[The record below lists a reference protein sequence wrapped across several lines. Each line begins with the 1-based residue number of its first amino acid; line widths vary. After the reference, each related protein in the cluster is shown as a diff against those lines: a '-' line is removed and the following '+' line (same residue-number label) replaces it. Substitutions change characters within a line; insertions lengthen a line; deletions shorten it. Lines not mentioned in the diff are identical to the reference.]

1 MRRQVVA
8 LEEHVWW
15 LVTWTTYASSL
26 PGDPRGFRMWR
37 GREYIPPPK
46 RYAKPGE
53 PTYHPAPYRE
63 RHAMYKAATG
73 TPVRL
78 TTAEQV
84 LLLPAIV
91 AEIDAIPL
99 VAAIISIDAQ
109 HVHLFAQFGT
119 MPIRRIV
126 GRLKAAATRIWHEQ
140 GGDSSRLWSRN
151 CDMKSKP
158 TRELFTSAFRYVDA
172 HRGHGAIV
180 YKWDG
185 VSF

>member
-1 MRRQVVA
+1 M
-8 LEEHVWW
+8 WW
-15 LVTWTTYASSL
+15 LVTWTTYASWL

-53 PTYHPAPYRE
+53 PTYTPGPYRE
-63 RHAMYKAATG
+63 RHAIYKAATG

-84 LLLPAIV
+84 LLLPALV

-99 VAAIISIDAQ
+99 VAAIISIAAQ
-109 HVHLFAQFGT
+109 HVHLLAQFGT

-151 CDMKSKP
+151 CDMKSKAD
-158 TRELFTSAFRYVDA
+158 RASLRAAHKYVRD
-172 HRGHGAIV
+172 HRDHGAV
-180 YKWDG
+180 VHTWNG